1 MKIDI
6 SEDMA
11 DSIISKSLREQYDD
25 LKDYIDMRKSGGVKM
40 VMFSHDIDEDLK
52 HVKKL
57 QKALRLVHNYY
68 TVNQL

>member
-1 MKIDI
+1 MNIEI
-6 SEDMA
+6 SEDIA
-11 DSIISKSLREQYDD
+11 DSIISSSLREQYDD
-25 LKDYIDMRKSGGVKM
+25 LKDYIARRKSGSIKL

-68 TVNQL
+68 TVNPL

>member
-6 SEDMA
+6 SSDMEDT
-11 DSIISKSLREQYDD
+11 IISSSLREQFVD
-25 LKDYIDMRKSGGVKM
+25 LSDYIAMRKAGSVKS

-52 HVKKL
+52 CVKKL

-68 TVNQL
+68 TVAQL